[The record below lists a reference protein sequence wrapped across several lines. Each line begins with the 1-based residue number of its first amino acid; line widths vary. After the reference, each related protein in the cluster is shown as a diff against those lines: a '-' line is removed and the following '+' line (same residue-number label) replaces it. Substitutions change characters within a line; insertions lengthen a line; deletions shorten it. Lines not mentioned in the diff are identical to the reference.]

1 MRPVH
6 VVGVGPGDPG
16 FLTLKALRLLQ
27 EADLVAGFATV
38 LDVVRPYIR
47 GEALVL
53 TYRDQE
59 EGLAKV
65 AQAARQGRR
74 CVVCAW
80 GDPSVSAGELVA
92 RVRRAHPCV
101 EVVSGV
107 SSLAVAC
114 ARVGV
119 ALEESL
125 FVSLHRRQGGE
136 DAFAELADALR
147 QGRRHVF
154 AFPRPYDLMPPELA
168 RRLLALGLEGSRPV
182 LVLERLTLE
191 GERMVALTLDGLAQ
205 RDDFG
210 DLTVVFF
217 PRPDWDGI
225 DGGESV

>member
-6 VVGVGPGDPG
+6 IVGVGPGNPD

-38 LDVVRPYIR
+38 LDVVRPHIR
-47 GEALVL
+47 GEVLVL

-59 EGLAKV
+59 EGLGRV
-65 AQAARQGRR
+65 AQAAREGRR

-80 GDPSVSAGELVA
+80 GDPSVSAGELLA

-101 EVVSGV
+101 EVVPGV

-119 ALEESL
+119 PLEESL
-125 FVSLHRRQGGE
+125 LVSLHRRQGGE

-147 QGRRHVF
+147 EGRRHVF
-154 AFPRPYDLMPPELA
+154 AFPRPYDLMPAEMA
-168 RRLLALGLEGSRPV
+168 RRLLALGFEGGRPV

-191 GERMVALTLDGLAQ
+191 GERLVHLTLGELAE

-217 PRPDWDGI
+217 PKPGWEGS
-225 DGGESV
+225 GGRDQG

>member
-1 MRPVH
+1 MRPVY
-6 VVGVGPGDPG
+6 VVGVGPGDPD
-16 FLTLKALRLLQ
+16 FLTLKALRLLR
-27 EADLVAGFATV
+27 EADLVAGFATA
-38 LDVVRPYIR
+38 LDVVRPHIR

-59 EGLAKV
+59 EGLGRV
-65 AQAARQGRR
+65 AQAAREGRR

-125 FVSLHRRQGGE
+125 FVSLHRREGSEG
-136 DAFAELADALR
+136 AFAELAEALR
-147 QGRRHVF
+147 LGRRHVF
-154 AFPRPYDLMPPELA
+154 AFPRPYDLMPAEMA
-168 RRLLALGLEGSRPV
+168 RRLLAEGFGGGRPV
-182 LVLERLTLE
+182 WVLERLTLE
-191 GERMVALTLDGLAQ
+191 GERLVALTLDGLA
-205 RDDFG
+205 RREDFS

-217 PRPDWDGI
+217 PRPDWKGTDG
-225 DGGESV
+225 